1 MRCEIYGSPTSTH
14 YTQIVGHIADDGN
27 VYNSRSGEAGAE
39 ELRTGDD
46 RTIGKN
52 ANMASGAPGCFAAYT
67 LAEPAMV
74 GHVRLIFDSDLN
86 RETLPEREY

>member
-39 ELRTGDD
+39 ELR
-46 RTIGKN
+46 R
-52 ANMASGAPGCFAAYT
+52 C
-67 LAEPAMV
+67 V
-74 GHVRLIFDSDLN
+74 GHIADDGNVYTTARGVWRGRRQLRRPHRRRRQRL
-86 RETLPEREY
+86 